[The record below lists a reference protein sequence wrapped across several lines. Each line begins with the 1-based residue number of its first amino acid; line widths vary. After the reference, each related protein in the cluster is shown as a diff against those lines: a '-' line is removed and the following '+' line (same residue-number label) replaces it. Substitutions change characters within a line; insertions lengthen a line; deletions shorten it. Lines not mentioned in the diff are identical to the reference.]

1 MCAMATTSPSTSA
14 TRTMRASSSSATRC
28 ISSRFDAR
36 VPPRDIPA
44 FIAWACS
51 SASRGA
57 SPGRAGRTATCLP
70 STSSALR
77 RPRRRTPAPTD
88 SGLPPP
94 RSNLLGRPCLPQE
107 RRRLSPRDRSR
118 AARGRW
124 WARACQHCPSRR
136 SCSRLRLLHL
146 LVERAENLG
155 HLLVDDRL
163 EHTLP
168 HRSDGAEDV
177 DVRFPVH
184 FRPAV
189 GLAQAERGVHV
200 HDRPDAVPFR
210 VQLGE
215 LGLALLHLLE
225 VDRHAQAAEP
235 ERDLDVRTPVPVV
248 LDVERLDTRH
258 RLGHL
263 RRIVQDAP
271 DRRPRCVE
279 LSLAGDLHRLSTLTS
294 LRVSAGFC
302 RNSQTCWYRLQ
313 LRQTIG
319 PSPRLPRAF
328 CSAAQTAW
336 IPAPPPSPIPFA
348 PSGVNGDSDSMK
360 PFFSGGMSSA
370 CGTW

>member
-1 MCAMATTSPSTSA
+1 MCAIATTSPSISA
-14 TRTMRASSSSATRC
+14 TSTMRASSSSATRC
-28 ISSRFDAR
+28 ISSRSDLR
-36 VPPRDIPA
+36 VPPSDIPA
-44 FIAWACS
+44 SIAWACS
-51 SASRGA
+51 SASRDA

-77 RPRRRTPAPTD
+77 RPRRRTPAPTG

-94 RSNLLGRPCLPQE
+94 RSSPPGRPCPP
-107 RRRLSPRDRSR
+107 RAGRRLSPRDRSR
-118 AARGRW
+118 AARGRS
-124 WARACQHCPSRR
+124 WARACLRCPSRR
-136 SCSRLRLLHL
+136 SCSCLRLLHL
-146 LVERAENLG
+146 VVERTENLRD
-155 HLLVDDRL
+155 LLIDDRL
-163 EHTLP
+163 EHALP
-168 HRSDGAEDV
+168 HRSHGTEDV

-189 GLAQAERGVHV
+189 RLAQAERGVHV
-200 HDRPDAVPFR
+200 HDRADAVPLG

-248 LDVERLDTRH
+248 LDFERLDTRH

-271 DRRPRCVE
+271 DRHPGRFE

-294 LRVSAGFC
+294 LRASAGSC
-302 RNSQTCWYRLQ
+302 RTSQPCWYRSQ

-319 PSPRLPRAF
+319 PCPRLP
-328 CSAAQTAW
+328 
-336 IPAPPPSPIPFA
+336 
-348 PSGVNGDSDSMK
+348 
-360 PFFSGGMSSA
+360 
-370 CGTW
+370 